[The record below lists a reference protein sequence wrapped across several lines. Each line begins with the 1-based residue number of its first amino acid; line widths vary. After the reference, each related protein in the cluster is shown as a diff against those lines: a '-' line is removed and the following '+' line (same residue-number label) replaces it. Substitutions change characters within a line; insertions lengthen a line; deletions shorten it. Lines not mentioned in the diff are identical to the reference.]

1 MTEAT
6 DMQKPDSEAVAPAS
20 DGSPLP
26 CPHCGAPAE
35 LRRYTYD
42 PDRVYYACSVPRCHY
57 TYTDAAD
64 AVKAW
69 NRRAK
74 AADQVARVQAL
85 YDCMDPKGFFARKIK
100 AILEENAL
108 VMPTASDGRPLT

>member
-1 MTEAT
+1 
-6 DMQKPDSEAVAPAS
+6 
-20 DGSPLP
+20 
-26 CPHCGAPAE
+26 
-35 LRRYTYD
+35 
-42 PDRVYYACSVPRCHY
+42 VPRCHY

-100 AILEENAL
+100 AILEENVVYPHL
-108 VMPTASDGRPLT
+108 IVDESDSPTVFYGFSGVN